1 MLSPPVQILP
11 DFTKLYTSS
20 GLRMTL
26 SADGRNY
33 KGSAGEADCCRHYFT
48 INGQECQN
56 PGTIEG
62 THVTEVQFGTFHR
75 PFMRKSSRII
85 YHDK

>member
-1 MLSPPVQILP
+1 MQILP

-56 PGTIEG
+56 PGTIEVH
-62 THVTEVQFGTFHR
+62 TSQRYNLV
-75 PFMRKSSRII
+75 PFTDHLCVSL
-85 YHDK
+85 H